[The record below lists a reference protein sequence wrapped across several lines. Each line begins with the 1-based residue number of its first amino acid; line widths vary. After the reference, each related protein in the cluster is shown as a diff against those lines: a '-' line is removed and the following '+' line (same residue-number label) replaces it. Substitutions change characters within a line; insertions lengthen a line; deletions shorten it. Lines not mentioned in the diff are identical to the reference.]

1 MTKTETAVQQEL
13 TVERRPAVGTRPVRR
28 LRSQGLVPGIVYGRN
43 MDPVSVSVNSR
54 ELIKLLHSKAGEHAL
69 VTLRLKDAAPWEK
82 PVLVKAVQH
91 DPVDGH
97 VAHVDFHAVL
107 LTERLRVR
115 VPVLVKGEA
124 VGVKQEGGI
133 LEHFLREVEV
143 ECLPTEIPAG
153 VEFDVS
159 ALKVGDT
166 VHVRDL
172 VAPTHAKI
180 TSDPDGVIASI
191 QMPKEEKPEDAAAVT
206 EPEVIREKKE
216 EGEAAA
222 GEEAKAEKPARPG
235 ASEGRAGGKPAAGET
250 PKKEAKA

>member
-1 MTKTETAVQQEL
+1 MTKTKTTGQQEL

-28 LRSQGLVPGIVYGRN
+28 LRAQGLVPGIVYGRN
-43 MDPVSVSVNSR
+43 MDPVSVSVNHR
-54 ELIKLLHSKAGEHAL
+54 ELVKLLHSKAGERAL
-69 VTLRLKDAAPWEK
+69 VTLHLKDAASWEK

-97 VAHVDFHAVL
+97 VSHVDFHAVL
-107 LTERLRVR
+107 LTERLRVK
-115 VPVLVKGEA
+115 VPVLVTGEA

-153 VEFDVS
+153 VELDIS

-172 VAPTHAKI
+172 VAPKNAKI

-191 QMPKEEKPEDAAAVT
+191 QMPKAEKPEEAVAVT
-206 EPEVIREKKE
+206 EPEVIREKKD

-222 GEEAKAEKPARPG
+222 GEDAKAEKQ
-235 ASEGRAGGKPAAGET
+235 GKSAAGDT